1 MDSLT
6 QAVLGATVGVAV
18 AGRRVGARKAALA
31 GAVLGTAPDLDVL
44 ITHGDP
50 VTNYV
55 MHRGA
60 THSLI
65 IQALATPLF
74 AEPLCRL
81 FRGLRDRRATAY
93 AMVYLVFATHALLDA
108 MTIYGTKLLWPLTDH
123 PFGVGSMFIIDP
135 LYTLPLVVVTL
146 WSLFSAGLSRR
157 LGRWTTAA
165 LAVSTLYLGWSVVGQ
180 SIITARAERVLEA
193 RGIAAERL
201 AITPTAFNTL
211 FWRGIAI
218 TGKGQENENG
228 KAHGDR
234 YLNLYIPLLGDDTA
248 VAVHSHD
255 RGTGLPFCLDSLPAA
270 RDVLAFSGGFARF
283 ERRRED
289 LMVADLRMGI
299 EPGYAFD
306 FAVAR
311 WDGRVFTPIEPR
323 RVRSPR
329 MRGGDLAWLLA
340 GIRGNPPVRPAEIAS
355 LLPARASGVA
365 KAEADQPA
373 C

>member
-18 AGRRVGARKAALA
+18 AGRRIGPRKAALA

-50 VTNYV
+50 ITNYV

-81 FRGLRDRRATAY
+81 FSGLRSHRVTAY
-93 AMVYLVFATHALLDA
+93 LMVYLVFATHALLDA

-146 WSLFSAGLSRR
+146 WSLFSPRPGQR
-157 LGRWTTAA
+157 LGRWTAAA
-165 LAVSTLYLGWSVVGQ
+165 LVVSTLYLGWSAIGQAVV
-180 SIITARAERVLEA
+180 TARAERVLEA
-193 RGIAAERL
+193 RGIEAERL

-218 TGKGQENENG
+218 EDRGGE
-228 KAHGDR
+228 DR
-234 YLNLYIPLLGDDTA
+234 YLNLYIPFLGDDAA
-248 VAVHSHD
+248 VAVHAHD
-255 RGTGLPFCLDSLPAA
+255 RGTRLPFCLDALPAA

-283 ERRRED
+283 ERRGDD
-289 LMVADLRMGI
+289 LMIADLRMGI

-311 WDGRVFTPIEPR
+311 WDGRVFTPTEPR

-329 MRGGDLAWLLA
+329 MGEGDLEWLLA
-340 GIRGNPPVRPAEIAS
+340 GMLGTPPVRPRELAS
-355 LLPARASGVA
+355 HLPASETQVA
-365 KAEADQPA
+365 KARVDKPA

>member
-18 AGRRVGARKAALA
+18 AGRRIGPRKAALI
-31 GAVLGTAPDLDVL
+31 GAALGTAPDLDVF
-44 ITHGDP
+44 ISHGDP
-50 VTNYV
+50 VMDYV

-74 AEPLCRL
+74 AEALYRV
-81 FRGLRDRRATAY
+81 FSGLRGHRMIAY

-108 MTIYGTKLLWPLTDH
+108 MTIYGTKLLWPLIDH

-135 LYTLPLVVVTL
+135 LYTIPLVLVTL
-146 WSLFSAGLSRR
+146 WCLFTPSMSRR
-157 LGRWTTAA
+157 LGRWTAAA
-165 LAVSTLYLGWSVVGQ
+165 LSVSTLYLAWSTVAQSVV
-180 SIITARAERVLEA
+180 TTRAERVLEA
-193 RGIAAERL
+193 RGIPVERL

-218 TGKGQENENG
+218 TGKSEGNE
-228 KAHGDR
+228 HGDR
-234 YLNLYIPLLGDDTA
+234 YLNLYIPLLGGDAA

-255 RGTGLPFCLDSLPAA
+255 RGTRLPFCLNSLPAA
-270 RDVLAFSGGFARF
+270 REVLAFSGGFARF
-283 ERRRED
+283 EQRGED

-329 MRGGDLAWLLA
+329 MREGDLEWLLA
-340 GIRGNPPVRPAEIAS
+340 GILGDPPVRPTELAS
-355 LLPARASGVA
+355 HLPASATRLATTEPPMPG
-365 KAEADQPA
+365 

>member
-18 AGRRVGARKAALA
+18 AGRRIGARKAAVI

-50 VTNYV
+50 VSNYV

-74 AEPLCRL
+74 AEPLYRL
-81 FRGLRDRRATAY
+81 FNGPRGHRVTVY

-135 LYTLPLVVVTL
+135 LYTLPLVLVTL
-146 WSLFSAGLSRR
+146 WSLFTSSMSRR
-157 LGRWTTAA
+157 LGRWTAAA

-180 SIITARAERVLEA
+180 TIITARAERVLEA
-193 RGIAAERL
+193 RGITAERL

-218 TGKGQENENG
+218 VGKGD
-228 KAHGDR
+228 GDRDRQGNR
-234 YLNLYIPLLGDDTA
+234 YLNLYIPILGDDAA

-283 ERRRED
+283 ERRGED

-311 WDGRVFTPIEPR
+311 WDGRFFTPIEPR

-329 MRGGDLAWLLA
+329 MREGDLAWLLA
-340 GIRGNPPVRPAEIAS
+340 GMRGNPPVRPAEIAS
-355 LLPARASGVA
+355 HLPASATGVA

>member
-18 AGRRVGARKAALA
+18 AGRRIGARKAALV

-50 VTNYV
+50 VSNYV

-81 FRGLRDRRATAY
+81 FSGLRDRRATAY

-146 WSLFSAGLSRR
+146 WSLFSASMSPR

-193 RGIAAERL
+193 RGITAERL

-218 TGKGQENENG
+218 TGKDDGN
-228 KAHGDR
+228 AVGDR
-234 YLNLYIPLLGDDTA
+234 YLNLYIPILGDDAA

-255 RGTGLPFCLDSLPAA
+255 RGTSLPFCLDSLPPA

-283 ERRRED
+283 ERRGED

-299 EPGYAFD
+299 EPSYAFD

-323 RVRSPR
+323 RVRLPR
-329 MRGGDLAWLLA
+329 MREGDLAWLLA
-340 GIRGNPPVRPAEIAS
+340 GMRGNPPVRPAEIAS
-355 LLPARASGVA
+355 HLPASATGVA
-365 KAEADQPA
+365 KAKADQPA

>member
-18 AGRRVGARKAALA
+18 AGRRIGPRKAALV

-65 IQALATPLF
+65 IQALVTPLF
-74 AEPLCRL
+74 AEPLRL
-81 FRGLRDRRATAY
+81 LFSGLRGHRVTTY

-135 LYTLPLVVVTL
+135 LYTLPLVLVTL
-146 WSLFSAGLSRR
+146 WCLFTSSMTRR
-157 LGRWTTAA
+157 LGRWTAAA
-165 LAVSTLYLGWSVVGQ
+165 LAVSTLYLGWSTVGQ
-180 SIITARAERVLEA
+180 SIVTARAERVLEA
-193 RGIAAERL
+193 RGISAERL

-218 TGKGQENENG
+218 VGEEDGDGEGDAKGQ
-228 KAHGDR
+228 GDR
-234 YLNLYIPLLGDDTA
+234 YLNLYIPVLGDDDA
-248 VAVHSHD
+248 VAIYSHD
-255 RGTGLPFCLDSLPAA
+255 RGTGLPFCLDSLPLA

-283 ERRRED
+283 ERRE
-289 LMVADLRMGI
+289 
-299 EPGYAFD
+299 
-306 FAVAR
+306 
-311 WDGRVFTPIEPR
+311 
-323 RVRSPR
+323 
-329 MRGGDLAWLLA
+329 
-340 GIRGNPPVRPAEIAS
+340 
-355 LLPARASGVA
+355 
-365 KAEADQPA
+365 K
-373 C
+373 